1 MAFQVPTIPNR
12 SGSIKFG
19 TLYYDLARKPS
30 NDPNHPLRNYGLV
43 VGPLEAPQNLDV
55 AAATNRGIGCISAN
69 TDRQLAARAWVL
81 I

>member
-1 MAFQVPTIPNR
+1 M
-12 SGSIKFG
+12 
-19 TLYYDLARKPS
+19 
-30 NDPNHPLRNYGLV
+30 GLWSA
-43 VGPLEAPQNLDV
+43 PIEAPQNLDV